1 MYGYLV
7 ECGSQNITLWNL
19 FFPSIFIC
27 ILGVELRSSWQHC
40 KCSTH
45 WKILFTLKSI
55 DIRFK
60 FTNLTM
66 HFIVLGIEPKSL
78 NVWFKQ
84 FTTESHTLPEKVF
97 NITLQRICIHWY
109 QFSIILIIFYVSL
122 QKKIILINPNVFKS
136 QMFEK
141 ILAKK
146 WSFYNKNTKKLRV
159 RFVYISHHFVWLT
172 KISASTFFLHS
183 NPVFVYLTK

>member
-1 MYGYLV
+1 MIVLKQFYLLLYYIHIGVYGYLV

-45 WKILFTLKSI
+45 WKILFTLKST

-66 HFIVLGIEPKSL
+66 HFIVLGTEPRSL
-78 NVWFKQ
+78 NVCFKQ
-84 FTTESHTLPEKVF
+84 STTESHTLPEKVF

-122 QKKIILINPNVFKS
+122 QKKKQFSVNPNVFKS

-141 ILAKK
+141 ILAK
-146 WSFYNKNTKKLRV
+146 ND
-159 RFVYISHHFVWLT
+159 HFTIKTQRNWG
-172 KISASTFFLHS
+172 
-183 NPVFVYLTK
+183 

>member
-1 MYGYLV
+1 MV

-66 HFIVLGIEPKSL
+66 HFIVLGIEPRSL

-84 FTTESHTLPEKVF
+84 STTESHSLPEKVF

-122 QKKIILINPNVFKS
+122 QNKNNFQLI
-136 QMFEK
+136 QMFLNLK
-141 ILAKK
+141 CLKRYWQK